1 MNTPKGFIRVKKG
14 VVVNMQEFR
23 QHLGAYITAMGGNAA
38 KLLKK
43 QARLFCWDMLDYTM
57 PWSGGMGMDGKSNA
71 AKQSGQRRVK
81 SQITSLFLPLRYVS
95 AGEIL
100 QFGNEGVFHAWL
112 RARKTL
118 SDPKLPD
125 WLLVHPYSSEG
136 TTLWRRFQE
145 WEFAQ
150 QGAVLSGS
158 LVDLSTYYGGRVA
171 DVHKRV
177 RGGDHTAGYFDNM
190 EAAITYGQRYV
201 VDDDGKMVS
210 AYSKRV
216 EAHVGRLKA
225 GWYTA
230 GSQLGSMK
238 GVGQWIIGNQW
249 GTGVLDNRLGNST
262 LPSVTVG
269 NKVQGLHR
277 ATKDGYRYAL
287 NHRAYSMRVEI
298 YNKLVASNNANLL
311 YHIAS
316 HYNVGRG
323 FEIQ

>member
-23 QHLGAYITAMGGNAA
+23 QHLGAYIIAMGGNAA
-38 KLLKK
+38 KLLQK

-57 PWSGGMGMDGKSNA
+57 PFSGGMGMDGKSRS
-71 AKQSGQRRVK
+71 AKAVGDRVVKGQIE
-81 SQITSLFLPLRYVS
+81 SIFLPLRYVS

-100 QFGNEGVFHAWL
+100 QFGNESVFYAWL
-112 RARKTL
+112 KARKTL
-118 SDPKLPD
+118 TDPKLPD

-136 TTLWRRFQE
+136 TALWNRFQQ

-150 QGAVLSGS
+150 QGAAMSAGM
-158 LVDLSTYYGGRVA
+158 VDLSNYRSNNIAGI
-171 DVHKRV
+171 HKRL
-177 RGGDHTAGYFDNM
+177 RGGDKTAGYFDNM
-190 EAAITYGQRYV
+190 EAAAVYGTTVV
-201 VDDDGKMVS
+201 VDDDGSEIKS
-210 AYSKRV
+210 YIKRV
-216 EAHVGRLKA
+216 QSHVGRLKA

-230 GSQLGSMK
+230 GSKLGSMK
-238 GVGQWIIGNQW
+238 GVGQWIVGNQW
-249 GTGVLDNRLGNST
+249 GTGILDNRLGNST
-262 LPSVTVG
+262 VPSVTVG

>member
-1 MNTPKGFIRVKKG
+1 MNTPQGTIKVKKG
-14 VVVNMQEFR
+14 IVVNGQEFR
-23 QHLGAYITAMGGNAA
+23 QHLGAYIIAMGGKVA
-38 KLLKK
+38 KLLQK

-71 AKQSGQRRVK
+71 AKQSGRRRVK
-81 SQITSLFLPLRYVS
+81 SQITAIFLPLRYVS
-95 AGEIL
+95 AGEVL
-100 QFGNEGVFHAWL
+100 QYGNEGIFYAWL
-112 RARKTL
+112 NARKTL
-118 SDPKLPD
+118 SNPKLPD

-136 TTLWRRFQE
+136 TTLWQKFQS

-150 QGAVLSGS
+150 QGAAMSGG
-158 LVDLSTYYGGRVA
+158 LVDLSGYYGNKTEQI
-171 DVHKRV
+171 HKRA
-177 RGGDHTAGYFDNM
+177 RGGDTTAGYFDNM
-190 EAAITYGQRYV
+190 EKTATYGQRYV

-216 EAHVGRLKA
+216 ESHVGRLKA

-249 GTGVLDNRLGNST
+249 GTGIMNNQLGNSYV
-262 LPSVTVG
+262 PSVTVG

-277 ATKDGYRYAL
+277 ATKDGFRYAL

-298 YNKLVASNNANLL
+298 YNKLVANNNANLL

-316 HYNVGRG
+316 HYNVGKG